1 MAPDAS
7 KAGTATVTSPQVA
20 TPLPLL
26 EFALER
32 LWLKA
37 MDRGSQEF
45 THADYDQLGGLGG
58 AIAQHAEEV
67 YQWLAARPE
76 LGTDAQ
82 HLAER
87 ALTGVISSRG
97 NRRPR
102 PRNDLEDELASE
114 TGDRERAR
122 RVLDALVGERLLTIR
137 SNPDNLAESQVDI
150 AHEVLIDR
158 WDRLSKWLTEDP
170 EGRALREEFQRDA
183 EKWDQGLPGTPVR
196 SPNNLPGADAAKR
209 YLAWIDSSKPSL
221 SDTQRAFAAELRDM
235 LRRQRR
241 IRMAVGGMVAVLL
254 VMCVIFLMLA
264 QQQKLQA
271 VKEQS
276 KTKIAEVKQHSAEQV
291 AAEEKRRRIA
301 EQKNAVIERD
311 LEVEKERNA
320 SILISSFP
328 KKLHYK

>member
-1 MAPDAS
+1 MKNPQKRRKKWCVGPEKVVRKPLSDPLLAPDAS

-87 ALTGVISSRG
+87 AFTGVISSRG

-170 EGRALREEFQRDA
+170 EGRALREEFQPDA
-183 EKWDQGLPGTPVR
+183 KKWDQGLPGTPAHSR
-196 SPNNLPGADAAKR
+196 NLLPGADAAKR
-209 YLAWIDSSKPSL
+209 YLDWIDSRKPDIKS
-221 SDTQRAFAAELRDM
+221 R
-235 LRRQRR
+235 
-241 IRMAVGGMVAVLL
+241 
-254 VMCVIFLMLA
+254 
-264 QQQKLQA
+264 
-271 VKEQS
+271 
-276 KTKIAEVKQHSAEQV
+276 H
-291 AAEEKRRRIA
+291 
-301 EQKNAVIERD
+301 
-311 LEVEKERNA
+311 KERSRRNSVTCSA
-320 SILISSFP
+320 GRERSEGQSRGQFP
-328 KKLHYK
+328 CCWS